1 MILKIGLGL
10 GCFFSLRVGF
20 VLDYE
25 IFLGMH
31 PAILDT
37 LGLNKRKHS
46 NFSPISQIKTSLLI
60 ALNPNSVIDKIL
72 IPIQAIYNSNKPQ
85 AQ

>member
-1 MILKIGLGL
+1 MSTTALGFKAMNKLVVIRDIWQGLI
-10 GCFFSLRVGF
+10 CFLLLRLGF

-37 LGLNKRKHS
+37 LDWEMRYIGS
-46 NFSPISQIKTSLLI
+46 M
-60 ALNPNSVIDKIL
+60 KIL
-72 IPIQAIYNSNKPQ
+72 SSRLSFTKFETNYHGKNVLA
-85 AQ
+85 